1 MNGQLFRELGL
12 LFNELEQNDDVR
24 AVVLTGKGDRAFAAG
39 ADIKDMLNL
48 NTREVLQFCQ
58 VSRNAFSKVES
69 IPKPV
74 IAAVN
79 GLALGGGATQRLQ
92 RLIGQ
97 SKAKRI
103 FKLDWIWKSHAS
115 ATPMQAMTAKKAC
128 ERL

>member
-12 LFNELEQNDDVR
+12 LFNEWEQNDDVR

-39 ADIKDMLNL
+39 AGIKDMLNL

-69 IPKPV
+69 LPKPV

-97 SKAKRI
+97 LGRSSGSSNRIGSGNRMLRQRLCKR
-103 FKLDWIWKSHAS
+103 
-115 ATPMQAMTAKKAC
+115 
-128 ERL
+128 